1 MQGHLPL
8 NVIQVFAESAG
19 ANIVFGEWIEFGYF
33 KMDHQNLI
41 KYCNLYTSLCSL
53 RVLGFI
59 TFASLSHITS
69 SLGFRL
75 PSFML
80 NVFRTW
86 SLTTVIWLLV
96 QPIWCFPP
104 WEQYWTVINM
114 SSGIFCVSLLSLSLI
129 LRAWHSRSQQITIY
143 QQSKQPDG
151 HR

>member
-41 KYCNLYTSLCSL
+41 KYCNLYKSLCSL

-59 TFASLSHITS
+59 TFASLSHITCAFLQA

-75 PSFML
+75 PSFIL
-80 NVFRTW
+80 K
-86 SLTTVIWLLV
+86 TTAIQLFLCSEPEV
-96 QPIWCFPP
+96 
-104 WEQYWTVINM
+104 
-114 SSGIFCVSLLSLSLI
+114 
-129 LRAWHSRSQQITIY
+129 
-143 QQSKQPDG
+143 
-151 HR
+151 